1 MCGDGSE
8 PALSEVE
15 GTRAGRAQ
23 LGSHATKADDGR
35 RGSLGRTGADTRTS
49 IGFSKDRRNTSYTY
63 NGPKMREK
71 TACAMVARFTRRPI
85 LRLLAALVLMT
96 SAVGQAASP
105 EATAPNPSASGAP
118 EAHLGKG
125 YDALRQDQ
133 YDLAVSEFRAAL
145 EADPKLTLRAR
156 FPLAV
161 ALFELHKGDEA
172 RHELELVRDEVGD
185 HPNVLYYLGRLDL
198 DDHNFESAIRNLNQA
213 VIKPPFPDTAYYL
226 GYAYFKQGDLENAA
240 KWLKDAAQANPRDAR
255 IPYQLGLV
263 YRKQGLA
270 DEATKALALSEQ
282 MRQRDDNESKLRMEC
297 AQKLDQGL
305 QEQAHTVCEQLYD
318 PDNAEKLTALGTIYA
333 QHGDLEAALKPF
345 RRAAELAPQSPQMQY
360 NLALA
365 YSQLKQFE
373 MARAPLADSLKRWP
387 DLFQLN
393 ALYGAVLAKLGDDL
407 GAYQALHH
415 AHQLNPQDARTVELL
430 YNTVL
435 ALAQKGVAPK
445 PLPQKIQGAAQY
457 SDPLRYLQ
465 EAAELRPQEP
475 EPHRRM
481 AEIYARTGR
490 LAQATAE
497 QQKADRLRKSLG
509 GLE

>member
-1 MCGDGSE
+1 MG
-8 PALSEVE
+8 
-15 GTRAGRAQ
+15 AQ
-23 LGSHATKADDGR
+23 LDHG
-35 RGSLGRTGADTRTS
+35 L
-49 IGFSKDRRNTSYTY
+49 N
-63 NGPKMREK
+63 
-71 TACAMVARFTRRPI
+71 
-85 LRLLAALVLMT
+85 LVLIAFLLFPLGV
-96 SAVGQAASP
+96 SEAASQSSP
-105 EATAPNPSASGAP
+105 PPVNTP

-133 YDLAVSEFRAAL
+133 YDLAVTEFRAAL
-145 EADPKLTLRAR
+145 EADPRLTLRAR

-172 RHELELVRDEVGD
+172 RRELELVRGEVGD

-198 DDHNFESAIRNLNQA
+198 DDRNFESAIRNLNQA
-213 VIKPPFPDTAYYL
+213 VLKPPFPDTGYYL
-226 GYAYFKQGDLENAA
+226 GYAYFKQGDLDNAA
-240 KWLKDAAQANPRDAR
+240 KWLKDAAQTNPRDAR

-263 YRKQGLA
+263 YRKQGLT

-282 MRQRDDNESKLRMEC
+282 LRQRDDTESKLRMEC
-297 AQKLDQGL
+297 GQKLDQGL
-305 QEQAHTVCEQLYD
+305 RDQAHTVCEQLYD

-365 YSQLKQFE
+365 YSQLNQFE
-373 MARAPLADSLKRWP
+373 AAREPLASSLKRWP

-393 ALYGAVLAKLGDDL
+393 ALYGAVLVKLGEDL
-407 GAYQALHH
+407 AAYQALHH
-415 AHQLNPQDARTVELL
+415 AHQLNPQDARTLDLL
-430 YNTVL
+430 YNTAL
-435 ALAQKGVAPK
+435 GLAQKGAAAK
-445 PLPQKIQGAAQY
+445 PSTQKGQGAYAD
-457 SDPLRYLQ
+457 SLRYLQ

-490 LAQATAE
+490 PAQATAE
-497 QQKADRLRKSLG
+497 RQKADRLSKSLG
-509 GLE
+509 GLQ

>member
-1 MCGDGSE
+1 M
-8 PALSEVE
+8 
-15 GTRAGRAQ
+15 RA
-23 LGSHATKADDGR
+23 
-35 RGSLGRTGADTRTS
+35 
-49 IGFSKDRRNTSYTY
+49 
-63 NGPKMREK
+63 
-71 TACAMVARFTRRPI
+71 
-85 LRLLAALVLMT
+85 RLDHRLTLVLIALLLFRLGM
-96 SAVGQAASP
+96 SEAASQSSP
-105 EATAPNPSASGAP
+105 PPVSTP

-133 YDLAVSEFRAAL
+133 YDLAVTEFRAAL

-172 RHELELVRDEVGD
+172 RHELELVRGEVGD

-198 DDHNFESAIRNLNQA
+198 DDRNFDGAIRNLNQA
-213 VIKPPFPDTAYYL
+213 VLKPPFPDTAYYL
-226 GYAYFKQGDLENAA
+226 GYAYFKQGDLDNAA

-282 MRQRDDNESKLRMEC
+282 LRQRDDTESKLRMEC
-297 AQKLDQGL
+297 GQKLDQGL
-305 QEQAHTVCEQLYD
+305 RDQAHTVCEQLYD

-365 YSQLKQFE
+365 YSQLNQFE
-373 MARAPLADSLKRWP
+373 AAREPLASSLKRWP

-393 ALYGAVLAKLGDDL
+393 ALYGAVLAKLGEDVA
-407 GAYQALHH
+407 AYQALHH
-415 AHQLNPQDARTVELL
+415 AHQLNPQDARTLDLL
-430 YNTVL
+430 YNTAL
-435 ALAQKGVAPK
+435 GLAQKGAPAK
-445 PLPQKIQGAAQY
+445 PSTQKGQGAAQY
-457 SDPLRYLQ
+457 ADSLRYLQ

-490 LAQATAE
+490 PAQATAE
-497 QQKADRLRKSLG
+497 RQKADRLSKSLG
-509 GLE
+509 GLQ